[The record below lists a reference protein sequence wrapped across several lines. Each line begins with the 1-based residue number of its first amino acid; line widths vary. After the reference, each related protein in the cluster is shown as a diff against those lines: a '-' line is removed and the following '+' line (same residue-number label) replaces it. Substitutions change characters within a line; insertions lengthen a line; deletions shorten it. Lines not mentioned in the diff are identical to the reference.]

1 MVERLRAGLLFL
13 FRGRRSAFESETLGA
28 PMHGRSHF
36 AQPAIMQP
44 DQLGDPLG
52 HPGRQIL
59 RLGGVSL
66 QIEEVNFAFLGDE
79 LPVAGTNRPPA
90 ARRTV
95 APKKVSRR
103 RLSGP

>member
-1 MVERLRAGLLFL
+1 MVERSRAGLLFL
-13 FRGRRSAFESETLGA
+13 FRGRRSAFEAETLGT
-28 PMHGRSHF
+28 PMHGRSHC

-44 DQLGDPLG
+44 GQLGDPLG
-52 HPGRQIL
+52 HPGRQVL

-66 QIEEVNFAFLGDE
+66 QIEEVELALLGDE

-90 ARRTV
+90 ARGAI

-103 RLSGP
+103 RL